1 MSYGLFKKT
10 KDDENQEIDKIS
22 LRWFVSTFCV
32 TIARQQKQP
41 TNQCSEMN
49 KRLCHST
56 IPSQTMAICFYIHPD
71 RRSNQTFSTFVWL
84 VIGILL
90 SLMEFYFFVG
100 SRYFHSLF
108 CQDILFSHSVC
119 FFPHIFD
126 IPCFFLYFVS
136 IFFLHF
142 NRADFSLFLSCSVVY

>member
-22 LRWFVSTFCV
+22 LRWFASTFCV
-32 TIARQQKQP
+32 TMARQQKQP

-71 RRSNQTFSTFVWL
+71 RRSNQTFSAFVWL

-90 SLMEFYFFVG
+90 SLSDGDLFLFWVSIFSFTFSSGCFFL
-100 SRYFHSLF
+100 SL
-108 CQDILFSHSVC
+108 CLLFS
-119 FFPHIFD
+119 
-126 IPCFFLYFVS
+126 PCFFTFY
-136 IFFLHF
+136 
-142 NRADFSLFLSCSVVY
+142 